1 MSLLSLRGLQF
12 TYGGDP
18 LIDGIDLEIERGER
32 IGLLG
37 RNGTGKSTLMRLIA
51 GELDADNGEV
61 LRDASSTVARLV
73 QDVPVAGDSSVQ
85 EMIEQVAAESGESWQ
100 QEQAV
105 SRVLSR
111 MTLDGTAR
119 FASLSSGMKRR
130 VLLARALV
138 HEPDLLL
145 LDEPTNH
152 LDIESI
158 TWLEQF
164 LSVYGGTL
172 VFVTHDRMFLQ
183 SLATRIIE
191 LDRGHL
197 YDWPCDYPTFLKRR
211 EALLDA
217 EEKQNNE
224 FDRKLAEEE
233 RWIRTGIK
241 ARRTRNEGRVRAL
254 KRMRDEHTNRRH
266 RIGDVRMQAL
276 EAEKSGRL
284 VIEATGISF
293 AYETPE
299 GPHSVV
305 NDLSLL
311 VSRGDRIG
319 IIGPNGSGKT
329 TLLKLLLGQL
339 EPTTGSIRHGTRLQT
354 IYFDQLRE
362 QIEEEKTVVENV
374 GEGQETLEIN
384 GKPRNIYGY
393 LQEFLFTPERARR
406 PARYLSGGERNRL
419 MLARILKRPSNI
431 MVLDEPTN
439 DLDAESLELLEELIS
454 NYPGTLLLV
463 SHDRMFLNNL
473 CTSTLVFENDGKL
486 KEYAG
491 GYDDYTR
498 QRKQAEAVED
508 TSQPLEETDTSLAS
522 SPDKPERPKKLS
534 FREQQRADELFLEIE
549 KLETEQQQLS
559 QAMSDPEF
567 FKGDGQEIA
576 TATTRLADI
585 NQRLPERVA
594 EWEELE
600 SRR

>member
-18 LIDGIDLEIERGER
+18 LIDEIDLEIERGER

-61 LRDASSTVARLV
+61 LRDANSTVARLV
-73 QDVPVAGDSSVQ
+73 QDVPISGDASVR

-105 SRVLSR
+105 SRILSR

-119 FASLSSGMKRR
+119 FTSLSSGMKRR

-183 SLATRIIE
+183 ALATRIIE
-191 LDRGHL
+191 LDRGRL

-254 KRMRDEHTNRRH
+254 KRMRDEHKNRRH
-266 RIGDVRMQAL
+266 RIGDVRMQAI

-284 VIEATGISF
+284 VIEATKINF

-299 GPHSVV
+299 GPHPVV

-463 SHDRMFLNNL
+463 SHDRTFLNNL
-473 CTSTLVFENDGKL
+473 CTSTLVFEADGNL

-508 TSQPLEETDTSLAS
+508 TSQTTEATDTPVAS
-522 SPDKPERPKKLS
+522 TPEKPETARRLS
-534 FREQQRADELFLEIE
+534 FREQQRADELFLEIGE
-549 KLETEQQQLS
+549 LEDEQQQLN
-559 QAMSDPEF
+559 QTMSDPEF

-576 TATTRLADI
+576 TATARLADI
-585 NQRLPERVA
+585 NQQLPERIS